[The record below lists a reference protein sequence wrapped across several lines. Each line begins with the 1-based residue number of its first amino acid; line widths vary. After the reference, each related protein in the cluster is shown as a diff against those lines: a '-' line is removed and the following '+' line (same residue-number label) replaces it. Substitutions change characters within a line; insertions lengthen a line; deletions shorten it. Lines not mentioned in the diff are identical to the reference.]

1 MNSCSYINLT
11 GVILVPVEYDDLCSI
26 QCIHEEKVAA
36 TAELMPSEDTTQ
48 ALAHIFKTLSD
59 NSRIKILFALK
70 HNELC
75 VCDLAAVTGSS
86 ESSVSHHLRLL
97 RADKLVK
104 YRREG
109 KVVYY
114 SLADEHVE
122 KIFQQ
127 GLEHVIE

>member
-1 MNSCSYINLT
+1 MNIRSDVND
-11 GVILVPVEYDDLCSI
+11 VEGIFMSFDHDALCSV

-36 TAELMPSEDTTQ
+36 TAKLMPSEDITQ

-59 NSRIKILFALK
+59 NSRIKILFALL

-114 SLADEHVE
+114 SLTDEHVE

-127 GLEHVIE
+127 GLEHVTE